1 MMERR
6 FTLSRKD
13 RFSLGLTLV
22 FKLFSQM
29 EKVQT
34 EAKDNDSEKGIPD
47 KVGHLILHSSM
58 QHPAVKNMKPSSES
72 PIVAS
77 SKTLAM
83 IPPTPTKCIA
93 SAVRLNN
100 MVFV

>member
-47 KVGHLILHSSM
+47 KVGHR
-58 QHPAVKNMKPSSES
+58 
-72 PIVAS
+72 
-77 SKTLAM
+77 TLARK
-83 IPPTPTKCIA
+83 PLF
-93 SAVRLNN
+93 LNRGGS
-100 MVFV
+100 VILLSEFC